1 MPLADSIEILCSSES
16 TIPDARNLLLG
27 ICRGGK
33 KAKNNEQAL
42 NLGKMYYESLDL
54 SSDSRLITA
63 LLICAIEM
71 NDENF
76 ALTIAEFGIT
86 DQRCRIEIINM
97 IRRIIQK
104 ERNTPLT
111 LASIK

>member
-1 MPLADSIEILCSSES
+1 MP
-16 TIPDARNLLLG
+16 RNPS
-27 ICRGGK
+27 K

-63 LLICAIEM
+63 LLTCAIEM

-86 DQRCRIEIINM
+86 DQRCRFEIINM

-104 ERNTPLT
+104 EREKLDREETS
-111 LASIK
+111 ASGWEIVVTTKR

>member
-1 MPLADSIEILCSSES
+1 M
-16 TIPDARNLLLG
+16 
-27 ICRGGK
+27 RGAK

-42 NLGKMYYESLDL
+42 NLGKMYYKSLDL

-63 LLICAIEM
+63 LLTCAIEM

-86 DQRCRIEIINM
+86 DQGCRFEIINM

-104 ERNTPLT
+104 KEKTRSEETSALVGNCCYN
-111 LASIK
+111 